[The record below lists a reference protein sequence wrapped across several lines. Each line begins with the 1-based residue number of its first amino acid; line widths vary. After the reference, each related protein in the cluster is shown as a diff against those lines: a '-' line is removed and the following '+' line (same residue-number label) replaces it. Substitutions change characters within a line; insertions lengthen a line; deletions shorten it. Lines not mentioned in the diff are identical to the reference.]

1 MISNCINPSVVPH
14 PLQTV
19 VSNPGSSTFT
29 TFCPL
34 SFPGRLAG
42 NATNRTT
49 NKSVCPSAVPSYTHS
64 LRTIQ
69 NVFRTSCICGGTGQT
84 IVDPLPPP
92 PSLCVRFMLCPFL
105 LRLIDNYFPVFL
117 VHIRNRNADLYFV
130 YIHRDITMRFRYKHP
145 PGRFDLCT
153 AVFAFAA
160 FQRGGAIR
168 AVRHTVSPFPLFS
181 IIAGQYPHFHQRRYI
196 PSILRIYP

>member
-1 MISNCINPSVVPH
+1 MGCKPFVT
-14 PLQTV
+14 PL
-19 VSNPGSSTFT
+19 F
-29 TFCPL
+29 PL

-42 NATNRTT
+42 ISTNRTT
-49 NKSVCPSAVPSYTHS
+49 NISVCLSAFPSYTHS

-84 IVDPLPPP
+84 IEDP
-92 PSLCVRFMLCPFL
+92 FMLCPFL

-117 VHIRNRNADLYFV
+117 VHIRNRNADLYFI

-145 PGRFDLCT
+145 PGRFDLCA

-160 FQRGGAIR
+160 FQRGGA
-168 AVRHTVSPFPLFS
+168 VRTVRQSFTSLHNS
-181 IIAGQYPHFHQRRYI
+181 A
-196 PSILRIYP
+196 L